1 MVHPR
6 KEFIF
11 TEVFMLKV
19 CVNFTR
25 FKCAK
30 KVLSLLLIV
39 AIALFVNSCKN
50 EEELIPETPS
60 QINSLAIAINDQ
72 LWSGEIG
79 DSLRKKFAVPV
90 DGLQQEE
97 PLFTIKQFPIRLFD
111 ANKTS
116 NTNLIL
122 IKKEEKTS
130 YRLTKD
136 RYLKPQNLVVIS
148 GRTNAEILKYIE
160 ENGDSLVRI
169 FRETEVKRNQLLIR
183 ENLLD
188 DTKIAKRFK
197 IALNVPST
205 FQYVMEKPNFIWL
218 KKEILSGN
226 TSILIYKVPYKTLLK
241 NDDIVNNIIE
251 MRDNFGAQYIKG
263 KDNNSRMITE
273 ESYAPYFDITVI
285 DKKRAYETKG
295 TWELKGD
302 YMSGSF
308 INYAILDRKKKEF
321 IVIEGFC
328 YAPST
333 SKRDLMMELE
343 AIIKSVKFLKTK

>member
-1 MVHPR
+1 MVIPF

-11 TEVFMLKV
+11 TLLFMQKKFPKYRILKGIKTV
-19 CVNFTR
+19 
-25 FKCAK
+25 
-30 KVLSLLLIV
+30 VLMLSIA
-39 AIALFVNSCKN
+39 AIFLTLDSCKS
-50 EEELIPETPS
+50 EDQPAPEIKS
-60 QINSLAIAINDQ
+60 EINSLAIAINDQ

-79 DSLRKKFAVPV
+79 DSLRKKFAAPV
-90 DGLQQEE
+90 DGLPQEE
-97 PLFTIKQFPIRLFD
+97 PLFTIQQFPIRLFD

-116 NTNLIL
+116 NTNMIL

-130 YRLTKD
+130 YKLVQN
-136 RYLKPQNLVVIS
+136 RYIKPQNLVIIS
-148 GRTNAEILKYIE
+148 GKSNAEILNFIE
-160 ENGDSLVRI
+160 ENGDSLVNI
-169 FRETEVKRNQLLIR
+169 FRETEIKRNQDLISQ
-183 ENLLD
+183 NLVSD
-188 DTKIAKRFK
+188 EKIRKRFK

-205 FQYVMEKPNFIWL
+205 FEYVVEKPNFIWL

-226 TSILIYKVPYKTLLK
+226 TSILVYKVPFKTLLK
-241 NDDIVNNIIE
+241 DNNIVNNIIA
-251 MRDNFGAQYIKG
+251 MRDYVGSKHIRG
-263 KDNNSRMITE
+263 KEHNSRMITE

-285 DKKRAYETKG
+285 NNKRAYETKG

-308 INYAILDRKKKEF
+308 INYAILDRKKREF

-343 AIIKSVKFLKTK
+343 AIIKSVKFL

>member
-1 MVHPR
+1 LACPS

-11 TEVFMLKV
+11 EKRCMSKTRVIVLTFKSTKKLVSILFM
-19 CVNFTR
+19 CGTF
-25 FKCAK
+25 A
-30 KVLSLLLIV
+30 SLI
-39 AIALFVNSCKN
+39 SCKN
-50 EEELIPETPS
+50 QEELKPEVPS
-60 QINSLAIAINDQ
+60 QINALAIAINDQ

-79 DSLRKKFAVPV
+79 DSLRKKFAAPV
-90 DGLQQEE
+90 DGLPQEE
-97 PLFTIKQFPIRLFD
+97 PLFTIQQFPIRLFD
-111 ANKTS
+111 TNK
-116 NTNLIL
+116 NLNRNLIL

-130 YRLTKD
+130 YQLIKN
-136 RYLKPQNLVVIS
+136 RYLKPQNLAVIS
-148 GRTNAEILKYIE
+148 GKSNAEILKFIE
-160 ENGDSLVRI
+160 ESADSLVTI
-169 FRETEVKRNQLLIR
+169 FRETEIKRNQMLIR
-183 ENLLD
+183 ENLLSD
-188 DTKIAKRFK
+188 VKITKRFK
-197 IALNVPST
+197 ILLDVPAT

-226 TSILIYKVPYKTLLK
+226 TSILVYKVPFKTLLK
-241 NDDIVNNIIE
+241 NDNIVKNIIE
-251 MRDNFGAQYIKG
+251 MRDNVGARYIKG

-273 ESYAPYFDITVI
+273 ESYAPYFDVTVI

-308 INYAILDRKKKEF
+308 LNYAILDRKKKEF

-343 AIIKSVKFLKTK
+343 AIIKSVKFL